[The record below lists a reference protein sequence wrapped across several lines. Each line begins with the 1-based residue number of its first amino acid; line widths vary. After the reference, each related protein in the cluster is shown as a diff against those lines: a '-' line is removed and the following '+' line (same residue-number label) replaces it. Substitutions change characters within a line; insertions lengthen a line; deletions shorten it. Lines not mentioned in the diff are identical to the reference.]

1 MIVIKLKPYAAAM
14 AVLLGLAAPGARALT
29 LQEAYQ
35 AALQNDPQY
44 RMSFYD
50 NEGGKEYAKIG
61 LSNLLPQLSASYS
74 ASRNIVDQTLHI
86 DGRPDSLSQ
95 PRYISRSSAV
105 QVRQTLFNLD
115 AFARYR
121 QGQAQTRESA
131 ARFEY
136 NAADVIVRVVSAY
149 ADALYARDQFKLT
162 EAQRDAFVEQ
172 MHVNQRLFEKGEGT
186 KTDMLEVQARLDLAE
201 AQVIESR
208 DAIKAAMETLE
219 GVVGMPVDR
228 LSELSPNFR
237 VLPLEPASFEDWRAV
252 AMASNPELK
261 SARATIEV
269 QQQEVRKAQAGHA
282 PRIDLVGTY
291 SRDDSASISTYQQD
305 TVNRAIGIQV
315 NIPLYSGGQVSAVT
329 RQAVATRERARA
341 DLDAR
346 TSKVLVELRKAHS
359 LVLSSVAKVDALE
372 KAVASG
378 TLLVKATEQSIK
390 GGVRINLDLLNA
402 QQQLVT
408 SQRDL
413 AQARY
418 SYLLG
423 LMRVKAASGT
433 LSAADIYDL
442 SRYFR

>member
-1 MIVIKLKPYAAAM
+1 MIVMKLKPYAAAV
-14 AVLLGLAAPGARALT
+14 AALLGLAASGAQALT

-35 AALQNDPQY
+35 AALQHDPQY

-50 NEGGKEYAKIG
+50 NEGGKEFAKIG
-61 LSNLLPQLSASYS
+61 LSNLLPQLSASYG
-74 ASRNIVDQTLHI
+74 ASRNIVDQTTHSGGKDFLTT
-86 DGRPDSLSQ
+86 
-95 PRYISRSSAV
+95 PRYISRSAAV

-115 AFARYR
+115 AYARYR
-121 QGQAQTRESA
+121 QGQAQTKEAA
-131 ARFEY
+131 ARFEFST
-136 NAADVIVRVVSAY
+136 ADVIVRVVSAY
-149 ADALYARDQFKLT
+149 ADVLYARDQLKLT
-162 EAQRDAFVEQ
+162 EAQRNAFTEQ
-172 MHVNQRLFEKGEGT
+172 MHVNERLFEKGEGT
-186 KTDMLEVQARLDLAE
+186 KTDMLEIQARLDLAE
-201 AQVIESR
+201 AQVIEGR

-219 GVVGMPVDR
+219 GVVGMPVDNLNE
-228 LSELSPNFR
+228 LSENFR
-237 VLPLEPASFEDWRAV
+237 VLPLEPASFEDWRTV
-252 AMASNPELK
+252 AMESNPELK
-261 SARATIEV
+261 SARATVEV

-282 PRIDLVGTY
+282 PRLDFIASY
-291 SRDDSASISTYQQD
+291 SNADADSISTYTQS
-305 TVNRAIGIQV
+305 TVNRAVGIQL
-315 NIPLYSGGQVSAVT
+315 NIPLYSGGQVSAVA
-329 RQAVATRERARA
+329 RQAVATRERARS

-346 TSKVLVELRKAHS
+346 TNKVLVELRKSHS
-359 LVLSSVAKVDALE
+359 VVLSSVVKVEALE

-378 TLLVKATEQSIK
+378 NLLVKATEQSIK

-423 LMRVKAASGT
+423 LVRLKASAGT

>member
-1 MIVIKLKPYAAAM
+1 MKLKPLALAA
-14 AVLLGLAAPGARALT
+14 LLGLMASAAQALT

-50 NEGGKEYAKIG
+50 NEGGKEFAKVG
-61 LSNLLPQLSASYS
+61 LSGLLPQMSASYS
-74 ASRNIVDQTLHI
+74 ASRNIVDQTQHSG
-86 DGRPDSLSQ
+86 GRDFFSQ
-95 PRYISRSSAV
+95 PRYISRSAAV

-115 AFARYR
+115 AYARYR
-121 QGQAQTRESA
+121 QGLAQTKESA

-136 NAADVIVRVVSAY
+136 NSADVIVRVVSAY
-149 ADALYARDQFKLT
+149 ADALYASDQLKLT
-162 EAQRDAFVEQ
+162 EAQRNAYAEQ
-172 MHVNQRLFEKGEGT
+172 IHLVKRLFEKGEGT
-186 KTDMLEVQARLDLAE
+186 KTDVLEVQARLDLAE
-201 AQVIESR
+201 AQVIEGR
-208 DAIKAAMETLE
+208 DAIKAAMETLG

-228 LSELSPNFR
+228 LTELSPNFR
-237 VLPLEPASFEDWRAV
+237 VLPLEPASFEDWSRV
-252 AMASNPELK
+252 ALESNPELK

-269 QQQEVRKAQAGHA
+269 QQQEVRKAYAGHA
-282 PRIDLVGTY
+282 PRVDVVGTY
-291 SRDDSASISTYQQD
+291 SRDDAASISTYQQD
-305 TVNRAIGIQV
+305 TVNRAVGIQI
-315 NIPLYSGGQVSAVT
+315 NIPLYSGGQVSAVA
-329 RQAVATRERARA
+329 RQAVATRERARS

-346 TSKVLVELRKAHS
+346 TNKVLVELRKAHS
-359 LVLSSVAKVDALE
+359 IVLSSVAKVDALE

-418 SYLLG
+418 SYLIG

-433 LSAADIYDL
+433 LSAADVYDL
-442 SRYFR
+442 SRYFQ

>member
-1 MIVIKLKPYAAAM
+1 MKLKPLALAA
-14 AVLLGLAAPGARALT
+14 LLGLMASAAQALT

-50 NEGGKEYAKIG
+50 NENGKEYANVG
-61 LSNLLPQLSASYS
+61 RSNLLPQLSASYS
-74 ASRNIVDQTLHI
+74 ASRNIVDQTQHTG
-86 DGRPDSLSQ
+86 GRDFFSQ
-95 PRYISRSSAV
+95 PRYISRSAAV

-115 AFARYR
+115 AYARYR
-121 QGQAQTRESA
+121 QGLAQTKESA

-136 NAADVIVRVVSAY
+136 NSADVIVRVVSAY
-149 ADALYARDQFKLT
+149 ADALYASDQLKLI
-162 EAQRDAFVEQ
+162 EAQRDAYLEH
-172 MHVNQRLFEKGEGT
+172 MRVNKRLFEKGEGT

-201 AQVIESR
+201 AQVIEGR
-208 DAIKAAMETLE
+208 DAVKASLETLQ

-228 LSELSPNFR
+228 LTELSPNFR
-237 VLPLEPASFEDWRAV
+237 VLPLEPASFEDWRRV
-252 AMASNPELK
+252 ALESNPELK

-269 QQQEVRKAQAGHA
+269 QQQEVRKAYAGHA
-282 PRIDLVGTY
+282 PRVDVVGTY
-291 SRDDSASISTYQQD
+291 SRDDAASISTYQQD
-305 TVNRAIGIQV
+305 TVNRAVGIQI
-315 NIPLYSGGQVSAVT
+315 NIPLYSGGQVSAVA
-329 RQAVATRERARA
+329 RQAVATRERARS

-346 TSKVLVELRKAHS
+346 TNKVLVELRKAHS
-359 LVLSSVAKVDALE
+359 IVLSSVAKVDALE

-418 SYLLG
+418 SYLIG

-433 LSAADIYDL
+433 LTAADIYDL
-442 SRYFR
+442 SRYFQ

>member
-1 MIVIKLKPYAAAM
+1 MKLKPFAAVMVA
-14 AVLLGLAAPGARALT
+14 LLGLASVNAQALT

-44 RMSFYD
+44 RMAFYD
-50 NEGGKEYAKIG
+50 NEGGKENAKIG

-74 ASRNIVDQTLHI
+74 ASRNIVDQTLHV
-86 DGRPDSLSQ
+86 DRSPDRFSQ

-121 QGQAQTRESA
+121 QGLAQTRESA

-149 ADALYARDQFKLT
+149 ADALYARDQLRLV
-162 EAQRDAFVEQ
+162 EAQRDAFTEQ

-201 AQVIESR
+201 AQVIEGR

-219 GVVGMPVDR
+219 GVVGMPVDNLVE
-228 LSELSPNFR
+228 LSENFR
-237 VLPLEPASFEDWRAV
+237 VLPLEPAAFEDWRKV
-252 AMASNPELK
+252 ALESNPELK
-261 SARATIEV
+261 SARETIEV
-269 QQQEVRKAQAGHA
+269 QQQEVRKAYAGHA
-282 PRIDLVGTY
+282 PRVDVVGTY

-315 NIPLYSGGQVSAVT
+315 NIPLYSGGQVSAVA
-329 RQAVATRERARA
+329 RQAVATRERARS

-346 TSKVLVELRKAHS
+346 TNKVMVELRKAHS
-359 LVLSSVAKVDALE
+359 IVLSSVAKVDALE

-378 TLLVKATEQSIK
+378 NLLVKATEQSIK

-418 SYLLG
+418 GYLIG
-423 LMRVKAASGT
+423 LMRVKAAAGT
-433 LSAADIYDL
+433 LSAGDIYDL

>member
-1 MIVIKLKPYAAAM
+1 MKLKLFAAAM
-14 AVLLGLAAPGARALT
+14 VALLGLASAGAQALT

-35 AALQNDPQY
+35 AALQNDPQF
-44 RMSFYD
+44 RMAFYD
-50 NEGGKEYAKIG
+50 NEGGKENAKIG

-74 ASRNIVDQTLHI
+74 ASRNIVDQTLHL
-86 DGRPDSLSQ
+86 DNGRDSLSQ
-95 PRYISRSSAV
+95 PRYISRSAAV

-115 AFARYR
+115 AYARYR
-121 QGQAQTRESA
+121 QGIAQTKESA

-136 NAADVIVRVVSAY
+136 NATDVIVRVVSAY
-149 ADALYARDQFKLT
+149 ADALYARDQLRLS
-162 EAQRDAFVEQ
+162 EAQRDAFTEQ
-172 MHVNQRLFEKGEGT
+172 MHVNRRLFEKGEGT

-208 DAIKAAMETLE
+208 DAVKAAMETLE

-228 LSELSPNFR
+228 LVELSENFR
-237 VLPLEPASFEDWRAV
+237 VLPLEPATFDDWRKV
-252 AMASNPELK
+252 ALESNPELK

-269 QQQEVRKAQAGHA
+269 QQQEVRKAYAGHA
-282 PRIDLVGTY
+282 PRVDFVGTY

-305 TVNRAIGIQV
+305 TVNRAVGIQI
-315 NIPLYSGGQVSAVT
+315 NIPLYSGGQVSAVA
-329 RQAVATRERARA
+329 RQAVATRERARS

-346 TSKVLVELRKAHS
+346 TNKVLVELRKAHS
-359 LVLSSVAKVDALE
+359 IVLSSVAKVDALE

-378 TLLVKATEQSIK
+378 NLLVKATEQSIK

-418 SYLLG
+418 SYLIG
-423 LMRVKAASGT
+423 LMRVKAAAGT